1 MLSFNTLK
9 TGILLA
15 ALTGLLVVLGG
26 FLGGSNG
33 AVLGFVIALAMNF
46 GSYWFSDRIALKM
59 AGAREVSYAEA
70 PQLHDMVAQLAQE
83 SGLPKPRVAIV
94 ESAAPNAFAT
104 GRNAKHGL
112 VAVTT
117 GILKILDRRELAA
130 VLSHELGH
138 IRNRDILVST
148 IAATIA
154 GAITM
159 VAQIAQFGM
168 IFGGGS
174 SDDDDDGAIGL
185 LGGLVMII
193 LAPIAATIIQL
204 AISRSREFGADK
216 TGADVG
222 GDPEALA
229 SALEKL
235 EAYSRQVPL
244 NVNPAVSHLF
254 IVQPLTGFSAQKLFS
269 SHPPTEERVA
279 RLREMAQQRR
289 LHAGLRSPA
298 AAGARQ
304 MHY

>member
-235 EAYSRQVPL
+235 EAYSRQIPL
-244 NVNPAVSHLF
+244 PVNPAASHMF
-254 IVQPLTGFSAQKLFS
+254 IVKPLTGFSMQSLFN
-269 SHPPTEERVA
+269 SHPPTEQRVA
-279 RLREMAQQRR
+279 RLRQI
-289 LHAGLRSPA
+289 
-298 AAGARQ
+298 ARQ
-304 MHY
+304 IRVHPTVEHGLKTS

>member
-1 MLSFNTLK
+1 LKVEKKMLSFNTLK
-9 TGILLA
+9 TAILLG
-15 ALTGLLVVLGG
+15 ALTGLLVVIGG

-33 AVLGFVIALAMNF
+33 AVFGFVIALAMNF

-70 PQLHDMVAQLAQE
+70 PELHSMVAKLAQE

-94 ESAAPNAFAT
+94 EADAPNAFAT

-117 GILKILDRRELAA
+117 GILRILDRRELAA

-138 IRNRDILVST
+138 IRNRDILVSS

-159 VAQIAQFGM
+159 VAQIAQFSM
-168 IFGGGS
+168 IFGGS
-174 SDDDDDGAIGL
+174 SDDDDDGVGGL
-185 LGGLVMII
+185 LGGLIMIF
-193 LAPIAATIIQL
+193 LAPLAATIIQL
-204 AISRSREFGADK
+204 AISRSREFGADR
-216 TGADVG
+216 TGADVS

-244 NVNPAVSHLF
+244 HVNPAVSHLF
-254 IVQPLTGFSAQKLFS
+254 IVQPLTGFSVQKLFS

-279 RLREMAQQRR
+279 RLRRMAQERT
-289 LHAGLRSPA
+289 LNA
-298 AAGARQ
+298 ANTFGRVRA
-304 MHY
+304 